1 MKIVRVYNSRII
13 IVVYFN
19 LLDPRFPWFESY
31 FDIELAYTVFFVSS
45 LSWRVSAL
53 LHTIFFT
60 RCFLSAPGSRS
71 NPCDPNPCQNGGQ
84 CVDQDNSYQC
94 LCQEGF
100 SGTNCELG
108 LRNNPCDANPCQN
121 GGQCTAVDGK
131 PVCTCP
137 EEFEGEFC
145 EKPKGKFLLLIFRN
159 IAKEDIVS
167 L

>member
-1 MKIVRVYNSRII
+1 MIWILFWHR
-13 IVVYFN
+13 
-19 LLDPRFPWFESY
+19 
-31 FDIELAYTVFFVSS
+31 SS
-45 LSWRVSAL
+45 LYCSFLSQAWADQAWADLYCIL
-53 LHTIFFT
+53 LFFT

-84 CVDQDNSYQC
+84 CVDQDNSYKC

-167 L
+167 P